1 MDERLAELHRE
12 RGQLIERIA
21 SQRMTLSAQLAPLHQ
36 IASAADRAASLLQG
50 LVRYV
55 KERPFPVLMAAAAL
69 VLLKPQGVWRWAQRG
84 LFVWRTWRAVRGSIP
99 QEVWRRW
106 F

>member
-1 MDERLAELHRE
+1 MDKRLAELHRE

-21 SQRMTLSAQLAPLHQ
+21 SQRMILSTQLMPLQ
-36 IASAADRAASLLQG
+36 QAAAAADRTASLLQG

-55 KERPFPVLMAAAAL
+55 KDRPLPVLMVAAAL
-69 VLLKPQGVWRWAQRG
+69 VLFKPKGAWRWAQRG
-84 LFVWRTWRAVRGSIP
+84 LFVWRTWRTLRARVS
-99 QEVWRRW
+99 QEVWHRW

>member
-1 MDERLAELHRE
+1 MDKCLAELHRE

-21 SQRMTLSAQLAPLHQ
+21 SQRVTLSAQLVPLKQ
-36 IASAADRAASLLQG
+36 VAAAADRAASLLQG

-55 KERPFPVLMAAAAL
+55 KERPLPVLMVAAAL
-69 VLLKPQGVWRWAQRG
+69 VLFKPQGVWCWAQRG
-84 LFVWRTWRAVRGSIP
+84 LFVWRTWRALRARIP

>member
-1 MDERLAELHRE
+1 MDKRLAELHRE

-21 SQRMTLSAQLAPLHQ
+21 GQRMILSTQLVPLQ
-36 IASAADRAASLLQG
+36 QVAGAADRAASLLQG

-55 KERPFPVLMAAAAL
+55 KDRPLPVLMVAAAL
-69 VLLKPQGVWRWAQRG
+69 ALFKPKGAWRWAQRG
-84 LFVWRTWRAVRGSIP
+84 LFVWRTWRALRARVP
-99 QEVWRRW
+99 QEVWHRW

>member
-1 MDERLAELHRE
+1 MDKRLAKLHLE

-21 SQRMTLSAQLAPLHQ
+21 SQRMMLSTQLVPLQ
-36 IASAADRAASLLQG
+36 EVAATADRAASLLQG

-55 KERPFPVLMAAAAL
+55 KDRPLPVLLVAAAL
-69 VLLKPQGVWRWAQRG
+69 VLFKPKGAWRWAQRG
-84 LFVWRTWRAVRGSIP
+84 LFVWRTWRALRARVPR
-99 QEVWRRW
+99 ELWHRW

>member
-1 MDERLAELHRE
+1 MDKRLAELHRE

-21 SQRMTLSAQLAPLHQ
+21 GQRMLLSTQLVPLQ
-36 IASAADRAASLLQG
+36 QVAAAANRTASLLQG

-55 KERPFPVLMAAAAL
+55 KDRPLPVLMVAAAL
-69 VLLKPQGVWRWAQRG
+69 VLFKPKGAWRWAKRG
-84 LFVWRTWRAVRGSIP
+84 LFVWRTWRALRARVP
-99 QEVWRRW
+99 QEVWHRW

>member
-1 MDERLAELHRE
+1 MDKRLAELHRE

-21 SQRMTLSAQLAPLHQ
+21 SQRMTLARQLEPLQ
-36 IASAADRAASLLQG
+36 EVAAAGDRAVSLLQG

-55 KERPFPVLMAAAAL
+55 NERPLPVLMVAAAL
-69 VLLKPQGVWRWAQRG
+69 VLFKPKSAWRWAQRG
-84 LFVWRTWRAVRGSIP
+84 LFVWRTWRTLRTKIP